1 MRQAYE
7 TLRIDRGF
15 RVTDYRIDT
24 DVVPPRA
31 CFEMSEPVSRT
42 VTDFT
47 PYFTQE
53 PGPVSAVTAE
63 GTRLCVEGLKYG
75 ERYKVTA
82 RQGLPAS
89 VDDSMA
95 KDFEFEFYVRDR
107 SPSVRFAGRSYVLP
121 RTGQNGIP
129 LISVNSA
136 EAKLA
141 LYRIGDRNL
150 LGAVVNSDFR
160 QQISGYSASD
170 IADQRGTL
178 VWEGT
183 METPSPVNEDV
194 TTAFPVDEAM
204 GTLAPGLY
212 VMTAEPAKRPTE
224 GYENRATQWFVV
236 SDLGLATMSGKDG
249 LRVSL
254 RSIATAEPMGDVTVR
269 LIARNNEVL
278 AETKSAADGT
288 VLFEPG

>member
-1 MRQAYE
+1 MAKREFWRAALTAYKESLRLAENEEVRQAYE

-194 TTAFPVDEAM
+194 TTAFPSMKPWARS
-204 GTLAPGLY
+204 P
-212 VMTAEPAKRPTE
+212 PA
-224 GYENRATQWFVV
+224 
-236 SDLGLATMSGKDG
+236 SM
-249 LRVSL
+249 
-254 RSIATAEPMGDVTVR
+254 
-269 LIARNNEVL
+269 
-278 AETKSAADGT
+278 
-288 VLFEPG
+288 